1 MSMVEFDPQMMAQGQ
16 TGLPA
21 PGIGPDLQL
30 PPPADPLPE
39 PRNRRRYSPN
49 PSKEELRLTGQVR
62 DLFLRARDKR
72 RPLVTQWNKNYRM
85 LRGKVWTRNRPGW
98 MPSPE
103 VAEIFPLIA
112 SFVGWMTDQR
122 PQWNVIPF
130 ALPHDPY
137 AQAMAKLGADLS
149 TVMQARWE
157 DDDYEA
163 EVEKVIWDSQI
174 YGTGIAKIA
183 WDQTLAYGLGDN
195 TFNRVDPY
203 SFYVD
208 PQANNMTE
216 ANYFIEAKTLSLQEL
231 DRRWPGAADLF
242 RSGMEEDVDS
252 APTQLGQ
259 REEMPM
265 ANPGAISPATVPRYS
280 LPGQSRL
287 DTQNYDDAGVTVFE
301 AWLREHYQDS
311 KGRVIDGWRC
321 VVVAGNRVL
330 ENDMASEFWGHGS
343 HPYERY
349 VPYDLG
355 EFWGLSLVELLTSPQ
370 ESLDRI
376 LASLQHNVEL
386 LGNPPFK
393 EGTRSGLQRQQITN
407 KPGQRLTVNES
418 ATAEWLMPPPM
429 HESLPQLLHYFLNRM
444 EAISGLSA
452 ITRGGS
458 PGGRNAQGTID
469 AMQEAAFVRIRMAL
483 RNMERF
489 LRRAGAK
496 AASIIAENYTVP
508 RMVAYLGPGGQGSAV
523 ALTTEHFYL
532 PGPNGESMPMKFKLH
547 VDVGS
552 QTQTSREA
560 REAKAITLFGL
571 GALDDLALLEAVQFP
586 NWQQVAER
594 VMTAKAQG
602 LMQPPGAR
610 QRTRS

>member
-1 MSMVEFDPQMMAQGQ
+1 MSMTDFPIPPTLPMVESH
-16 TGLPA
+16 T
-21 PGIGPDLQL
+21 
-30 PPPADPLPE
+30 PPENLPE
-39 PRNRRRYSPN
+39 PRRNPRYSPN
-49 PSKEELRLTGQVR
+49 PSEAELMLAGKVR

-72 RPLVTQWNKNYRM
+72 RPLVNQWNKNYRM
-85 LRGKVWTRNRPGW
+85 LRGKVWAPGRPAW

-103 VAEIFPLIA
+103 IAEIFPLIA

-122 PQWNVIPF
+122 PQWNVVPF

-137 AQAMAKLGADLS
+137 AQAMAQLGNDLG
-149 TVMQARWE
+149 VILQARWE

-163 EVEKVIWDSQI
+163 EVEKLIWDSQI
-174 YGTGIAKIA
+174 YGTGVCKVA
-183 WDQTLAYGLGDN
+183 WDQTLAFGLGDT
-195 TFNRVDPY
+195 TFTRVDPY
-203 SFYVD
+203 SFYPD
-208 PQANNMTE
+208 PQANNMAE
-216 ANYFIEAKTLSLQEL
+216 SNYFIEARTLSLQEL
-231 DRRWPGAADLF
+231 DRRWPGSADLF

-287 DTQNYDDAGVTVFE
+287 ETQNYDDAGVTVFE
-301 AWLREHYQDS
+301 AWIREHTRDS

-321 VVVAGNRVL
+321 IVVAGSRIL
-330 ENDMASEFWGHGS
+330 ENDKAEEFWGHAS

-370 ESLDRI
+370 QSLDRI
-376 LASLQHNVEL
+376 LAALQHNVEL
-386 LGNPPFK
+386 MGNPPFK
-393 EGTRSGLQRQQITN
+393 EGTRSGLQRQQIVN
-407 KPGQRLTVNES
+407 KPGQRLTVNEG
-418 ATAEWLMPPPM
+418 AVAEWMDPPTL
-429 HESLPQLLHYFLNRM
+429 HESLPYLLNYFLARM

-452 ITRGGS
+452 ITRGGA
-458 PGGRNAQGTID
+458 PAGRNAQGTID

-483 RNMERF
+483 RNLERF
-489 LRRAGAK
+489 LRRAGTK
-496 AASIIAENYTVP
+496 AASIVAENYTVP
-508 RMVAYLGPGGQGSAV
+508 RMVAYLGPSGQGSAV
-523 ALTTEHFYL
+523 QLTTEHFYL
-532 PGPNGESMPMKFKLH
+532 PGANGESMPMRFKLH

-571 GALDDLALLEAVQFP
+571 GAIDDLALLETVQFP
-586 NWQQVAER
+586 NWQKVAQR
-594 VMTAKAQG
+594 VMTLKAQG